1 MGRLWRVRCPRARIL
16 AAILPAT
23 AGMLVACTAAK
34 VAVPQVAVCRT
45 EGRPASPSRPNIVF
59 VLTDDL
65 SSNLVRYMPHVLSLE
80 RRGTTFTNYTVT
92 DSLCC
97 PSRASI
103 FTGRFPHNTGV
114 FTNAGPDG
122 GFDTFY
128 KRGEE
133 QSTFAAALQRAGYRT
148 AMMGKYLNGYI
159 PGKHLGGAHPYV
171 PPGWNEWDVA
181 GGGYRE
187 FNYHL
192 NQNHTVVKYGTKP
205 ADYLTD
211 VLARRADRF
220 LSTCPIAHQPFFLEL
235 ATFAPHRPYVP
246 APRDLR
252 AFPGLRAPRLTN
264 FDRLPLHA
272 PPWIAGAPALTIK
285 QQRHIDW
292 VFRSRAQADLSVDR
306 ALGDLE
312 AALRRVGDATDTDIF
327 FSSDNGYHLGE
338 HRLVPGKM
346 TAFDTDIRVPLIAA
360 GPGIAKDHLCPAVV
374 ENIDLAPTFE
384 RLAGEIPSPDDDGR
398 SLVPL
403 LHGRLPR
410 HWRTAALIEHHG
422 PVDATTGGPD
432 LETEDSANPPSY
444 EAIRTAT
451 YTYVEYADGSRELY
465 DLVRDPEENINLIP
479 DLNPRTATLLHDS
492 LQQQTTCHGSISCWQ
507 AGHALLTG
515 PLELRRA

>member
-1 MGRLWRVRCPRARIL
+1 MGWLSLVRRSRARIV
-16 AAILPAT
+16 AAMLPAT
-23 AGMLVACTAAK
+23 AGLLVACTAAK
-34 VAVPQVAVCRT
+34 VAVPQVAACRS
-45 EGRPASPSRPNIVF
+45 EGLPASPSRPNIVF

-65 SSNLVRYMPHVLSLE
+65 SSNLVRYMPHVVALE
-80 RRGTTFTNYTVT
+80 RAGTTFTNYTVT

-103 FTGRFPHNTGV
+103 FTGRFPHDTGV
-114 FTNAGPDG
+114 FTNGGNDG
-122 GFDTFY
+122 GFGTFY
-128 KRGEE
+128 QRGEE
-133 QSTFAAALQRAGYRT
+133 QATFAAALERIGYRT

-159 PGKHLGGAHPYV
+159 PGQHLGGTRPYV
-171 PPGWNEWDVA
+171 PPGWSEWDVA

-192 NQNHTVVKYGTKP
+192 NQNHTVVYYGKHP
-205 ADYLTD
+205 KDYLTD
-211 VLARRADRF
+211 VLARRANRF
-220 LSTCPIAHQPFFLEL
+220 VSTCPSAHQPFFLEL

-246 APRDLR
+246 APRDEH
-252 AFPGLRAPRLTN
+252 AFPDLRAPRLAN

-272 PPWIAGAPALTIK
+272 PPWIAGAPPLTRK
-285 QQRHIDW
+285 QQSHIDW
-292 VFRSRAQADLSVDR
+292 VFRSRVQADLAVDR
-306 ALGDLE
+306 ALASVE
-312 AALRRVGDATDTDIF
+312 TTLRQMGDAGDTDIF

-346 TAFDTDIRVPLIAA
+346 TAFDTDIRVPLVAA
-360 GPGIAKDHLCPAVV
+360 GPGIAKDHICPAVV

-384 RLAGEIPSPDDDGR
+384 QLSGGSPTADVDGR

-403 LHGRLPR
+403 LRGRVPR

-422 PVDATTGGPD
+422 PVNTTTGGPD
-432 LETEDSANPPSY
+432 LEAEDSANPPTY

-465 DLVRDPEENINLIP
+465 DLVRDPEETDNLIP
-479 DLNPRTATLLHDS
+479 RLNSRTALLLHAS
-492 LQQQTTCHGSISCWQ
+492 LQQLAICHGSAPCWR

-515 PLELRRA
+515 PLDLKSA